1 MIRHICT
8 LILSFLLLTSINA
21 QHPSLSLTLE
31 GVERIRAGLG
41 SVPLFDEALDKAK
54 QEVDKVLGQ
63 PLPVPVPKDMAG
75 GYTHEQHKKNWFLLQ
90 KAGVLFQIT
99 GEEKYA
105 VFVRDALLTYAQ
117 LYPTLPIHPTK
128 RSYATGKLFWQCLND
143 ANWLV
148 YVSQAYDCIY
158 DWLST
163 EEQQLLNDQLFR
175 PMANFLSVDNP
186 QFFNRIHNHSTWANA
201 AVGMI
206 AIVMEDDEL
215 LQKALYGLP
224 NDQLPDDLRDND
236 NGQIKLTGQKAAG
249 FLAQL
254 DYSFSPDGYFT
265 EGPYYLRYAIY
276 PFLLFSKALA
286 NNQPALDIFNY
297 RDRILEKAT
306 YSLLNQADYKG
317 VFFPINDSQKG
328 MSIQAREVITA
339 VDLIYLDGGRDPQLL
354 SIAQHQQKVILTDAG
369 FAVAKAIHQG
379 LAEPFVPKSML
390 YRDGADGKEGGL
402 AILRASQKKDTE
414 ICLVM
419 KYTAQGMG
427 HGHFDKLSY
436 SLYDETGEVIQDYAS
451 ARWVNIEQKGGG
463 RYLRENN
470 TWAKQSIAHNTLVV
484 NETSHYNGDIRI
496 AETRQPDL
504 YIGKAD
510 QSDIQL
516 IGAVDTGAYKDHTLQ
531 RTMFLL
537 QDEDFEHP
545 VVIDIYQATGATPAQ
560 FDLPTWFHGHLLSTN
575 FEYKLEHEVMG
586 DGHGYQ
592 HLWSEAKG
600 NSTDGQAQITWF
612 SDGKFYSQTS
622 LANASDELYFMRL
635 GANDPSFN
643 LRRDPAF
650 MIRKNAATNPVFIS
664 ILESHGSYNPV
675 EEIPSSPFGDVVK
688 LSLLHADEAYVIC
701 QIQHKN
707 GNTWELML
715 AQKDATAGAIHSVNT
730 KEKTWE
736 WKGPYQLI
744 KTTNSNESK

>member
-1 MIRHICT
+1 MIRQTCT
-8 LILSFLLLTSINA
+8 FIFSFLLLTSINA

-31 GVERIRAGLG
+31 GVDRIKADLG
-41 SVPLFDEALDKAK
+41 NAPLFDEALEEAK
-54 QEVDKVLGQ
+54 QEVALAIGQ

-90 KAGVLFQIT
+90 NAGILFQIT
-99 GEEKYA
+99 GEEQYA
-105 VFVRDALLTYAQ
+105 IFVRDALLSYAK

-158 DWLST
+158 DWLSPQ
-163 EEQQLLNDQLFR
+163 EQQLINDQLFR
-175 PMANFLSVDNP
+175 PMADFLSVENP

-206 AIVMEDDEL
+206 ALVMDDEVL
-215 LQKALYGLP
+215 LQRALYGLP
-224 NDQLPDDLRDND
+224 YAQLPADLRDND
-236 NGQIKLTGQKAAG
+236 NGLIKLTDQNRAG

-286 NNQPALDIFNY
+286 NNRPDLDIFNY

-306 YSLLNQADYKG
+306 YSMLNQADYKG
-317 VFFPINDSQKG
+317 EFFPINDAQKG
-328 MSIQAREVITA
+328 MSIMAREVVTA
-339 VDLIYLDGGRDPQLL
+339 VDLMYQEGGHDPQLL
-354 SIAQHQQKVILTDAG
+354 SIAQHQQKVVLTDAG
-369 FAVAKAIHQG
+369 FEVAKAITQG
-379 LAEPFVPKSML
+379 KAEPFFPKSIL

-402 AILRASQKKDTE
+402 GILRASHKEGTE

-436 SLYDETGEVIQDYAS
+436 SLYDETGEVVQDYGA

-463 RYLRENN
+463 RYLPENN
-470 TWAKQSIAHNTLVV
+470 TWAKQSIAHNTLVI
-484 NETSHYNGDIRI
+484 NKTSHYNGDIRI

-510 QSDIQL
+510 QSEIQL
-516 IGAVDTGAYKDHTLQ
+516 IGAIDTGAYDNHTLQ

-537 QDEDFEHP
+537 QDETFEHP
-545 VVIDIYQATGATPAQ
+545 VVIDIFQATGAVEAQ
-560 FDLPTWFHGHLLSTN
+560 FDLPTWFHGQLLSTN
-575 FEYKLEHEVMG
+575 FEYELEHEVMG
-586 DGHGYQ
+586 DSHGYQ
-592 HLWSEAKG
+592 HIRSEAKG
-600 NSTDGQAQITWF
+600 QSSSGQAQLTWF
-612 SDGKFYSQTS
+612 SNGKFYSQTS
-622 LANASDELYFMRL
+622 LANASDELYFLRL

-650 MIRKNAATNPVFIS
+650 MIRKTAAVNPVFIS
-664 ILESHGSYNPV
+664 VLESHGSYNPV
-675 EEIPSSPFGDVVK
+675 GEIPDAPFGNVVK
-688 LSLLHADEAYVIC
+688 LTLLHADEAYVIC
-701 QIQHKN
+701 QIHHKN
-707 GNTWELML
+707 GDTWELML
-715 AQKDATAGAIHSVNT
+715 AQQKAAPEAIHRVNT
-730 KEKTWE
+730 QEKNWE
-736 WKGPYQLI
+736 WQGPFQLI
-744 KTTNSNESK
+744 KNENKHESK